1 MSELSETG
9 RMNKYHVNISVW
21 EPRDKFGG
29 LSRDVAMQQASEC
42 LDGEKLRTVQCY
54 LGGMSLRAIGP
65 HLGLDKRKVALFLE
79 EAKEDVARFH
89 LANWAP
95 QDTESLPEAV

>member
-1 MSELSETG
+1 MSELSEAG

-21 EPRDKFGG
+21 EPHGKFGG
-29 LSRDVAMQQASEC
+29 LDRDVAEQRASQC
-42 LDGEKLRTVQCY
+42 LGGEKLRTVQCY

-65 HLGLDKRKVALFLE
+65 HLGLDKRTVALFLE

-89 LANWAP
+89 LASWTP
-95 QDTESLPEAV
+95 QDAESLPEAV